1 MPFNQDR
8 SELDEPSE
16 NLMVMNSSLIVLDFE
31 TTGMSPQLGARP
43 TEVAAV
49 KLENGQIVDRY
60 QSLMN
65 AGIYVPVFIT
75 ELTGITNAMVRSAP
89 PIDHVMRELHSF
101 VDGRTIIAH
110 NASFDRKFLEAEW
123 RRLRLPM
130 PSKVLCSLLL
140 ARRVYPEVGSYKL
153 GALVEHLDLPRTGRY
168 HRALADA
175 EMTAHLWLRMTFDMA
190 DRFGFHS
197 VPLALLE
204 QLQSIAKH
212 RAAEYLHSYRKRSD
226 RTASTLE

>member
-1 MPFNQDR
+1 
-8 SELDEPSE
+8 
-16 NLMVMNSSLIVLDFE
+16 MNSSLIVLDFE

-49 KLENGQIVDRY
+49 KLENGQIVERY

-65 AGIYVPVFIT
+65 SGIYVPAFIT
-75 ELTGITNAMVRSAP
+75 ELTGITNAMVRGAP

-175 EMTAHLWLRMTFDMA
+175 EITAHLWLRMTFDMA

-212 RAAEYLHSYRKRSD
+212 RAADYLHSYRKRAD
-226 RTASTLE
+226 RAASTLE